1 MHGTVITLLVKD
13 AAKSPDSMNNLRP
26 ISLLDTIK
34 RLVGRIITDRL
45 SKAAEAKGVFTDQ
58 QFGFRHHHSTKM
70 AIARLHASFQEAR
83 TRRSRLVVAYLDFS
97 NMYCTIP
104 HSLIQHIMTVQ
115 GFSARDIQLIKN
127 LYAGTASA
135 VRLPTGTSAWIENRS
150 GVMQGAPESCPIANL
165 VVGALVRFL
174 QATPRVGFVHHRG
187 CREFVLGYAD
197 DLCLLANSTEAMAA
211 LLAQVELFCS
221 RTGLELNVA
230 KTVVHICCFT
240 GM

>member
-1 MHGTVITLLVKD
+1 
-13 AAKSPDSMNNLRP
+13 MNHLRP

-45 SKAAEAKGVFTDQ
+45 SKAAEAKGVYTDL

-83 TRRSRLVVAYLDFS
+83 ARRSRLVVAYLDFS

-115 GFSARDIQLIKN
+115 GFSERDIQLITN

-150 GVMQGAPESCPIANL
+150 GVMQGAPES
-165 VVGALVRFL
+165 
-174 QATPRVGFVHHRG
+174 
-187 CREFVLGYAD
+187 
-197 DLCLLANSTEAMAA
+197 
-211 LLAQVELFCS
+211 
-221 RTGLELNVA
+221 
-230 KTVVHICCFT
+230 
-240 GM
+240 